1 MPSSKREQA
10 QTERSLI
17 AALTQSCETAKS
29 EIPGFCWLTHEVD
42 YANFP
47 ASLQVIWA
55 FDTVAAKD
63 QALSQGLDQ
72 RMIQLTADALDEL
85 DITLKTLAG
94 HVHFDSEEQCL
105 RENGGNWELR
115 LSRKYARRG

>member
-63 QALSQGLDQ
+63 QALSHGLDQ
-72 RMIQLTADALDEL
+72 RMIQLTAEALDEL

-94 HVHFDSEEQCL
+94 HVHFDSKEQRL

>member
-1 MPSSKREQA
+1 MPSSKREQV
-10 QTERSLI
+10 QVERRLI

-72 RMIQLTADALDEL
+72 RMIELTAEALDEL
-85 DITLKTLAG
+85 GITLTSLPG
-94 HVHFDSEEQCL
+94 HVHFDSEERCL

>member
-10 QTERSLI
+10 RTERRLI
-17 AALTQSCETAKS
+17 AALTQTCETAKS
-29 EIPGFCWLTHEVD
+29 EIAGFCWLTHEVD

-47 ASLQVIWA
+47 ESLQVIWA
-55 FDTVAAKD
+55 FDTVVAKD
-63 QALSQGLDQ
+63 QALSQGLGQ
-72 RMIQLTADALDEL
+72 RMIELTAQALEESG
-85 DITLKTLAG
+85 ITLTTLPG

-115 LSRKYARRG
+115 LSRQYARRG

>member
-10 QTERSLI
+10 QVERRLI

-63 QALSQGLDQ
+63 QTLSQGLDQ
-72 RMIQLTADALDEL
+72 RMIQLTAEALDEL
-85 DITLKTLAG
+85 GITLTSLPR